1 VEHRGQLNGD
11 CTGLG
16 LSSSVRLRFRR
27 TVSNTLID
35 EILRAHAAEASRM
48 PLRSPSNHRG
58 EPMETLGAGLVLCA
72 LFAAR
77 AFALEPRSQN
87 LAFES
92 EDVTLAGS
100 IVFPAEPPATFR

>member
-1 VEHRGQLNGD
+1 
-11 CTGLG
+11 
-16 LSSSVRLRFRR
+16 
-27 TVSNTLID
+27 
-35 EILRAHAAEASRM
+35 
-48 PLRSPSNHRG
+48 
-58 EPMETLGAGLVLCA
+58 METLGAGLVLCA